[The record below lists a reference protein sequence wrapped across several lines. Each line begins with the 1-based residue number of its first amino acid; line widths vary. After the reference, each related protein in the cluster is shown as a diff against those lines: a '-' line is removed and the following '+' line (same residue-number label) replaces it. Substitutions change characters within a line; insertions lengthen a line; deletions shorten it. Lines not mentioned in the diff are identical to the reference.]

1 MAARFPMFRA
11 ARVAVVARIKQ
22 KEIINHHTMIQTRQ
36 TQFTPRRAAAY
47 QGGMRRNQNAT
58 KFRSET
64 KLGPVAHT
72 VLVALMVTVLGLIYL
87 TQATKTTAYS
97 YQAQT
102 LDSEMSELEARKS
115 ELEVQNARLT
125 ALEKVK
131 SSSVASAMTTPES
144 TQFAQ

>member
-1 MAARFPMFRA
+1 
-11 ARVAVVARIKQ
+11 
-22 KEIINHHTMIQTRQ
+22 MIQTRQ
-36 TQFTPRRAAAY
+36 TQFTPRRAAVTTSR
-47 QGGMRRNQNAT
+47 MRRNQNAT
-58 KFRSET
+58 RFRSET
-64 KLGPVAHT
+64 KLGPIAHT

-102 LDSEMSELEARKS
+102 LDSEMSELEAKKS

-131 SSSVASAMTTPES
+131 GSAVASAMTEPQATHY
-144 TQFAQ
+144 AR